1 MEIVEK
7 GSINDLEQKIVFQG
21 LYKYYQI
28 CFENSLFWK
37 LSCMEAVL
45 QAEYSDELIS

>member
-7 GSINDLEQKIVFQG
+7 GSINDLEQKKNFKVSTSIIKFALQ
-21 LYKYYQI
+21 K
-28 CFENSLFWK
+28 NLFGE
-37 LSCMEAVL
+37 LSCMEVVL

>member
-7 GSINDLEQKIVFQG
+7 GSINDYQNH
-21 LYKYYQI
+21 YQI
-28 CFENSLFWK
+28 CFEDSLFWE

-45 QAEYSDELIS
+45 QAEYSDELIR